1 MNSRTVPVASNVSLR
16 IFSIVSL
23 IFVMLAGCATAPQQT
38 KTSLQLQAFQSK
50 EFETTLKIGFAS
62 VMSVFQDLGYTIE
75 GADFDTGFIT
85 AHSPTQQTFVPFV
98 GQKMTHVNA
107 TAFVEPMGKNR
118 TKIRLNYVL
127 VAQTSS
133 GYGMKGQKEIAIEE
147 PEKYQESFEKIQK
160 AIFVRENIE

>member
-1 MNSRTVPVASNVSLR
+1 MNSLTVPVVSNRNLRGLTIISLV
-16 IFSIVSL
+16 FL
-23 IFVMLAGCATAPQQT
+23 MLAGCATAPQGA
-38 KTSLQLQAFQSK
+38 KTSLQLQAFQSR

-62 VMSVFQDLGYTIE
+62 VMSVFQDLGYSIG

-85 AHSPTQQTFVPFV
+85 AHSPTQQTLVPFV

-107 TAFVEPMGKNR
+107 TAFVEPMGENR

-133 GYGMKGQKEIAIEE
+133 GYGMKGEREIPIEE
-147 PEKYQESFEKIQK
+147 PEMYQESFEKIQK

>member
-1 MNSRTVPVASNVSLR
+1 MNSLTVQAVSNANVRGLSVISL
-16 IFSIVSL
+16 L
-23 IFVMLAGCATAPQQT
+23 LVMLAGCVMAPPET
-38 KTSLQLQAFQSK
+38 KTSLQLQAFQAR
-50 EFETTLKIGFAS
+50 EFETTRKIGFAS
-62 VMSVFQDLGYTIE
+62 VMSVFQDLGYSIGT
-75 GADFDTGFIT
+75 ADLETGFIT

-107 TAFVEPMGKNR
+107 TAFVEMIGEQR

-133 GYGMKGQKEIAIEE
+133 GYGMKGEKEIPIED

>member
-1 MNSRTVPVASNVSLR
+1 MNSPTIPVVSNMNTRGFAIISL
-16 IFSIVSL
+16 L
-23 IFVMLAGCATAPQQT
+23 FVMLTGCATAPPP
-38 KTSLQLQAFQSK
+38 KTSLQLQAFQAR

-62 VMSVFQDLGYTIE
+62 VMSVFQDLGYTIG

-85 AHSPTQQTFVPFV
+85 AHSPTKQTFVPFV

-107 TAFVEPMGKNR
+107 TAFVEPMGANR

-127 VAQTSS
+127 AVQTSS
-133 GYGMKGQKEIAIEE
+133 GYGMKGEKEIAIEE
-147 PEKYQESFEKIQK
+147 PEKYQDSFEKIQK

>member
-1 MNSRTVPVASNVSLR
+1 MNSPTVPAVSNMNIRGLAIISL
-16 IFSIVSL
+16 V
-23 IFVMLAGCATAPQQT
+23 FVILTGCATAPQAP
-38 KTSLQLQAFQSK
+38 KTSLQLQAFQSR

-62 VMSVFQDLGYTIE
+62 VMSVFQDLGYSIG
-75 GADFDTGFIT
+75 GADFETGFIT
-85 AHSPTQQTFVPFV
+85 AHSPTAQTFVPFV

-133 GYGMKGQKEIAIEE
+133 GYGMKGEKEIPIEE

>member
-1 MNSRTVPVASNVSLR
+1 MNSRIVPAVSNCNLRGLAIISL
-16 IFSIVSL
+16 V
-23 IFVMLAGCATAPQQT
+23 FVMLAGCATAPPP
-38 KTSLQLQAFQSK
+38 KTSLQLQAFQSR

-62 VMSVFQDLGYTIE
+62 VMSVFQDLGYSIE

-107 TAFVEPMGKNR
+107 TAFVEPMGQNR
-118 TKIRLNYVL
+118 TKIRLTYVL

-133 GYGMKGQKEIAIEE
+133 GYGMKGEKEIAIEE

>member
-1 MNSRTVPVASNVSLR
+1 MSSRTVLVVSNFNFRV
-16 IFSIVSL
+16 FSIISL
-23 IFVMLAGCATAPQQT
+23 LFVMLTGCATAPPP
-38 KTSLQLQAFQSK
+38 KTSLQLQAFQSR

-62 VMSVFQDLGYTIE
+62 VMSVFQDLGYTIG

-107 TAFVEPMGKNR
+107 TAFVEPMGQNR